1 MHGGLLLDFV
11 GQHGPSSK
19 LRLVLLDLFIL
30 VLQLVALSAT
40 VKRRSLG
47 KAKSSGASSEGTTS
61 VEATASEVAAPRT
74 SEQDHDAEERGVL
87 RRPPSPTPSVSHTAA
102 ESSASEFAPRR
113 QSSSRSWGQVDVL
126 ASGQRVIAELYIWDT
141 LRDQHNAYAN
151 RALSSSSATVSLS
164 PEIAA
169 ALRQQRW
176 QLNVPF
182 RS

>member
-19 LRLVLLDLFIL
+19 FRLVLLDLFISL
-30 VLQLVALSAT
+30 LQLVALSAT
-40 VKRRSLG
+40 VKRRTLK
-47 KAKSSGASSEGTTS
+47 KAKGSGTSSENTSGGEATTS
-61 VEATASEVAAPRT
+61 EVTAPLL

-87 RRPPSPTPSVSHTAA
+87 RRPSSPSPSISNTTA
-102 ESSASEFAPRR
+102 ESSTSEFGPRQ
-113 QSSSRSWGQVDVL
+113 QSSSRAWESVDVL
-126 ASGQRVIAELYIWDT
+126 ASGQSVIAELYIWDT

-151 RALSSSSATVSLS
+151 RALSSSAATVSLS